1 MNVNPIEL
9 QKALGGVGYPADK
22 KQIVDQ
28 AKQHGADEKIMNAL
42 GSLPEKTYDSPADV
56 NKEVSREEGQ

>member
-28 AKQHGADEKIMNAL
+28 AKQHGADEKIMSAL
-42 GSLPEKTYDSPADV
+42 GCLPEKTYDPTT
-56 NKEVSREEGQ
+56 RPRT